1 MTSATACHVFSAGFS
16 FHRKP
21 FHSSLNEGLQNYLLR
36 LQTEGRSRT
45 RIDGVIST
53 VETGDLMLFAPDD
66 PYYLSIDKEN
76 YPVGKPRIES
86 GDYHIFAAAPGSR
99 NGGHAHS
106 VLPFSAYRAAIIFS
120 AYSANLYWSS
130 AGCPIPHQRF
140 QRVICRFY
148 VWKLID

>member
-1 MTSATACHVFSAGFS
+1 MTSAAACHVFSAGFS

-106 VLPFSAYRAAIIFS
+106 VLPFSACRAALFS
-120 AYSANLYWSS
+120 RLIPPACAGAAQALRLLTRDFSVLSADFMY
-130 AGCPIPHQRF
+130 G
-140 QRVICRFY
+140 
-148 VWKLID
+148 D

>member
-1 MTSATACHVFSAGFS
+1 MTSAAACHVFSAGFS

-86 GDYHIFAAAPGSR
+86 GDYHIFAAAWIEEWWTRKQRPALLRLPRSLLFSWLIPPACAGAAQALR
-99 NGGHAHS
+99 LLTRDFS
-106 VLPFSAYRAAIIFS
+106 VLSADFMY
-120 AYSANLYWSS
+120 
-130 AGCPIPHQRF
+130 G
-140 QRVICRFY
+140 
-148 VWKLID
+148 D